1 MTETTGDSSKSI
13 MKDPEHES
21 GYFEDGSDIEMCA
34 EETVVTEEWDCH
46 ASNCRAFAKAV
57 YELDVRDPS
66 EPVPDHYEDRL
77 TENRGTIF
85 SKKKQ
90 KKQTNK
96 QKKKQNS
103 LHSVYRE

>member
-1 MTETTGDSSKSI
+1 MTETAAVAAVAVDDSSKSI

-46 ASNCRAFAKAV
+46 ASNHGFAKAV
-57 YELDVRDPS
+57 HELDAADPS

-77 TENRGTIF
+77 NRGTIF
-85 SKKKQ
+85 SKKER
-90 KKQTNK
+90 
-96 QKKKQNS
+96 KKKYKTQNR
-103 LHSVYRE
+103 LHIS